1 MKTLS
6 NLTILIIVSGVLL
19 AAGSLLAV
27 PGTINYQGVL
37 VDEGLPVDGTMSV
50 TFRIY
55 DSADGG
61 LNLWEET
68 QSVTFS
74 DGVFSVLLG
83 STYTIPAT
91 VFDGSRRWLSVSIE
105 DGQEI
110 VPRGEIVSVGYAFFS
125 GAAGTA
131 AYADSAGEAVTAGYA
146 PSAGDADLLDGY
158 DSSEFAGAVHSHDSK
173 YYTKTQLNT
182 SDGNPPNQ
190 GSNLVH
196 WNILTGMPAGFADG
210 IDDTGDTGPIAHSD
224 LTGLL
229 NNDHPQY
236 ALKDTLKTSD
246 GSPPNTGSNLVHWN
260 ILGGVPS
267 DFADGNDN
275 ITTDASAITSGTM
288 SPERIEGTAVIDTD
302 PRLLSVTQKN
312 ELTGGGVTA
321 LHDHDASS
329 ITTGVMSPE
338 RVDGTAVVDTDP
350 RLLLVTQKN
359 ELTGGGVT
367 ALHHHDASS
376 ITTGVMSPERVDG
389 TAVVD
394 TDPRLLSVGQKT
406 ALTGGDTT
414 SLHSHVE
421 IGDISS
427 VATGGG
433 LSGGGAQ
440 GDVVI
445 SHATDATTL
454 PFAHHYPPL
463 VAHAFRASY
472 DSNTVDIDSIASVSI
487 EVPAGGFLYVSFSG
501 TQKVNVEYVH
511 PKNEV
516 GRYIARYGVA
526 VDGMGAMDYYVTSSL
541 HDSLFWDAPDL
552 VPSAAVSGT
561 TLIPVSEGTH
571 TVYLLTDVTL
581 VVDPVSRN
589 IFKNASLVVVY
600 FPYDS
605 SSFGSAL
612 LPSSRERPE
621 TGER

>member
-350 RLLLVTQKN
+350 RLL
-359 ELTGGGVT
+359 
-367 ALHHHDASS
+367 
-376 ITTGVMSPERVDG
+376 
-389 TAVVD
+389 
-394 TDPRLLSVGQKT
+394 SVGQKT